1 MDGDGER
8 DVFMRKKLK
17 VNGLSLFQAR
27 AKVKR
32 SNKYVKKSKVNYVR

>member
-1 MDGDGER
+1 
-8 DVFMRKKLK
+8 MRKKLK

-32 SNKYVKKSKVNYVR
+32 SNKFRIKGKVNYVR